1 MAAGWPPAI
10 SLLLLLALLL
20 PVTASS
26 MVLPLFGN
34 VYPVGHFYV
43 AVGIGEP
50 VKPYFLHIDTGSNLT
65 WVECHADGGSC
76 NKCNTVPH
84 PLYRA
89 TQNKRVPCADARC
102 ASLHQDVGKPKNCGA
117 APQTCNYEIQFLEG
131 SSSRGMLVHDKFSIL
146 PKSNAHAADIAFGC
160 GYEQVEASGRNEK
173 VQVDG
178 VLGLGRGSIDL
189 VSQLKQLKVIAKNT
203 IGHCLS
209 YKGGG
214 FLIIGKDMSTF
225 PLKKWAPM
233 APGQPRYY
241 SPGRAT
247 LHLDARSIGGAD
259 PVEVILDSGSTY
271 TYLPNALHKQL
282 VPVLQATLRKSLQ
295 VVKDPSLPGELCW
308 KRPEK
313 FRSVDDLKKEF
324 KPVMSFNF
332 GNEVTMAIPPENY
345 LVVTKQGNACFGIF
359 AHNAKYIILG
369 DITMQG
375 LLVIYDNDRKQ
386 LGWVRADCNKPPK
399 SISAITSRI

>member
-10 SLLLLLALLL
+10 GLLLALLL
-20 PVTASS
+20 SGTASA
-26 MVLPLFGN
+26 MVLPLGGN
-34 VYPVGHFYV
+34 VYPVRHFYV

-50 VKPYFLHIDTGSNLT
+50 AKPYFLHIDTGSNLT

-89 TQNKRVPCADARC
+89 TQNKHVPCADACC

-117 APQTCNYEIQFLEG
+117 APQLRDQFLEG

-146 PKSNAHAADIAFGC
+146 PKSNAHADIAFGC

-173 VQVDG
+173 VQVDV
-178 VLGLGRGSIDL
+178 VLGLGRGSVDL

-233 APGQPRYY
+233 APGRYY

-247 LHLDARSIGGAD
+247 LHLDARPIGAQTRWRELVRSI
-259 PVEVILDSGSTY
+259 
-271 TYLPNALHKQL
+271 YLWH
-282 VPVLQATLRKSLQ
+282 ATLGKSLQ

-345 LVVTKQGNACFGIF
+345 LVVTQQGNACFGIF

-375 LLVIYDNDRKQ
+375 LLVIYDNDRKL
-386 LGWVRADCNKPPK
+386 LGWVQADCNKAPK